1 MTQPRFQRRT
11 RQREVILEELRKL
24 KSHPTAAGIYELV
37 RQRLPKISLGT
48 VYRNLELMA
57 EMGVVQK
64 LDLGGSEARFDG
76 DVSPHAHIRCVR
88 CGRVDD
94 VEMPSLEGFQG
105 KQDDCH
111 GYDVLG
117 CRLELLGVCRQCR
130 TDQAPKHDRTDGE
143 RPDDPRSPTGE
154 N

>member
-1 MTQPRFQRRT
+1 VNEPRFQRRT

-24 KSHPTAAGIYELV
+24 KSHPTAVGIFELV
-37 RQRLPKISLGT
+37 RRRLPKISLGT

-57 EMGVVQK
+57 EMGIIQK
-64 LDLGGSEARFDG
+64 LDLGGAEARFDG

-94 VEMPSLEGFQG
+94 VDVPSLEGFESTR
-105 KQDDCH
+105 DDCH

-130 TDQAPKHDRTDGE
+130 ADGAPEGDQAEGG
-143 RPDDPRSPTGE
+143 RSAGG